1 MMTTL
6 SVTGSSFRINEEA
19 WSMLEKQELTNLFES
34 LSIWINCN
42 EENMTTKQFNQA
54 TEIKNKLE
62 NFINSKR

>member
-6 SVTGSSFRINEEA
+6 SATGSNFRINEKA

-34 LSIWINCN
+34 LSIWIDCN

-54 TEIKNKLE
+54 MEIKNKLE